1 MLRNYLKVAIR
12 SLGRGKVHALINITG
27 LSLGIACCM
36 LIVIFVRDE
45 WTFDRF
51 HKKADRIFRV
61 YAIEDYGE
69 NQRFF
74 NTSTPFPMGPALKEN
89 FEEVE
94 AMVRINPVATQ
105 VKAGEVLFSEYIL
118 IAGTSFLEM
127 FDFEI
132 ISGAN
137 STSLSEPLNVLLTA
151 RTARKFFG
159 TADPIGKT
167 ISIALADR
175 FEDFTVK
182 AILKDPPSNSSV
194 RFTMIISDLNY
205 PKIYSERT
213 LNSAW
218 FNISPETYVL
228 LRDGTDASALEKK
241 FPPVFRTLLGDDFE
255 KSKYF
260 VGLQPL
266 TTIHLDT
273 SFPPAIAPVSDP
285 RYSYI
290 LSAIAFL
297 ILVVACINF
306 VTLSVGRSMKRS
318 REVGIR
324 KVVGASRKQLVF
336 QFVGEAVII
345 TLLSLVIGV
354 GLALLNLPVFNEMA
368 GKQLGFRADAFM
380 AVVLISLV
388 IVIGLFAGS
397 YPAFVLSGFKPV
409 SVLKGSAVSGDT
421 KQLTRKILVGIQL
434 VLAVFLISSTLLMNR
449 QLDFLQKKNLGF
461 SREQLAV
468 LQLSVPQSGR
478 LGDRIRSGFEK
489 ARQFKT
495 EFKRISGVRDV
506 CVSAHDFGDGGWTD
520 VGFTDDNGTY
530 RTFHVNIVDETYIPV
545 MKMELVAGRNF
556 SDDNPA
562 DMTRSIIVNEAFVK
576 EHGWKEAIGRR
587 IPGKNFA
594 EHEIIGVV
602 KDFHY
607 ESLYV
612 KVGPLVLARDPGV
625 PFSGIEN
632 MNIDNS
638 PIPKLLLRLEPG
650 NASLAMDEIRATWN
664 RLTGGQEFEFTF
676 VDQALAAQ
684 YRADQNLGRIVSTA
698 SLLSIVIASLGLYGL
713 ASLALQNRTKE
724 IGIRKVLGASGRSL
738 LMLLSKEYLMLV
750 IISLI
755 VSVPLTIYMMK
766 RWLASFEYRVGIGPD
781 IFLLAGGI
789 SLLIAMVTISYQVL
803 KTTWTQPAQTLKHE

>member
-755 VSVPLTIYMMK
+755 ASVPLTIYMMK